1 MSESTSGPSPPRTTG
16 LEAVLAGIKYDAN
29 GLIPAVVQDSIDG
42 QVLMVAYLD
51 REALRRTLTSGAT
64 CFYSRSRK
72 EYWVKGATSGNTQR
86 VVRVAIDCDQDC
98 LLVVVEQKGVAC
110 HTGKRSCFFR
120 ELRPSGEVVELDTA
134 KPVFVPL
141 QTTKRT

>member
-1 MSESTSGPSPPRTTG
+1 VIEPTSGPSPAAG
-16 LEAVLAGIKYDAN
+16 LEAVLAGLKYDPN
-29 GLIPAVVQDSIDG
+29 GLIPAVVQDSRDG
-42 QVLMVAYLD
+42 QVLMVAYMD
-51 REALRRTLTSGAT
+51 REALRRTLSSGAT

-98 LLVVVEQKGVAC
+98 VLVTVEQKGVAC

-120 ELRPSGEVVELDTA
+120 EIRPDGTLLEIQAE
-134 KPVFVPL
+134 K
-141 QTTKRT
+141 